1 MKIPDIV
8 QRELD
13 LAPGRWELEEGRKH
27 IHLRVDGRLTAILS
41 KNGGWDGPGVYN
53 IRASIRR
60 ALKAVAA

>member
-1 MKIPDIV
+1 MRLPDII

-13 LAPGRWELEEGRKH
+13 RAPGRWAAEEGRKH
-27 IHLRVDGRLTAILS
+27 IHIRVDGRLTAVFS